1 MTEAS
6 KPGGDW
12 PLPFWIAH
20 RGAGKLAPENT
31 LAAFRLGARHG
42 YRAFE
47 CDVKLSADGIPFL
60 LHDATLERTS
70 NGRGTAGERPW
81 AELAQLD
88 ACHHRRYPITD
99 VAESD
104 WPVQEGV
111 PTLAAVLEVL
121 RDFHH
126 LQLEVKAR
134 REEDVAVVVRRLP
147 ELWRPFGQRAIT
159 TSFHAEYL
167 RRIRLAAP
175 EIPRGLLI
183 ETDHGGDPV
192 REAVELGCIS
202 LGPHYSL
209 CTPELV
215 QQAHAAGLK
224 VSPWTVNSDTDL
236 LAMRDLGV
244 DSAITDVPRRALALL
259 GG

>member
-1 MTEAS
+1 LEIL
-6 KPGGDW
+6 G
-12 PLPFWIAH
+12 H
-20 RGAGKLAPENT
+20 RGARHEAPENT
-31 LAAFRLGARHG
+31 LSGFRYLRDLGI
-42 YRAFE
+42 RAVEF
-47 CDVKLSADGIPFL
+47 DIQVAGDGELVVI
-60 LHDATLERTS
+60 HDDRVDRTTS
-70 NGRGTAGERPW
+70 GQGPLREFST

-159 TSFHAEYL
+159 TSFDAEYL

-192 REAVELGCIS
+192 REAVELGCVS